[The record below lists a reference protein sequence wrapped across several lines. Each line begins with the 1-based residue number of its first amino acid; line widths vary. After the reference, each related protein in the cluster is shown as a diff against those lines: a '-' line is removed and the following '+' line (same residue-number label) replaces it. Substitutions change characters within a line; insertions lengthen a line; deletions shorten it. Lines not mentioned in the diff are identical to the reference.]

1 MISVEITE
9 TLSQA
14 LVKNN
19 ANPQE
24 LLNAFREWKMAVELG
39 EDDFYEFGKDTAYI
53 TPKVNDENYV
63 LRHVHLVPLLD
74 KNQLEQ
80 WDKNWQHRRLRTS
93 DRALV
98 YVQDNQRFLL
108 IDILPEPF
116 VHQIAQ
122 MKTPQ
127 DKRLMETFAKIA
139 EQYIYHHEI
148 ISHNPIDNEPEMD
161 R

>member
-1 MISVEITE
+1 MIIVDIT
-9 TLSQA
+9 QA
-14 LVKNN
+14 LRQTLLKNN

-24 LLNAFREWKMAVELG
+24 LLDAFREWKTAGELG

-80 WDKNWQHRRLRTS
+80 WNKNWQHRRLRTS

-116 VHQIAQ
+116 AHKIAQ

-127 DKRLMETFAKIA
+127 DKQLMEIFAKIA

-148 ISHNPIDNEPEMD
+148 NEQCFINNTPEID